1 MRALKT
7 LLFGVGLLLVA
18 LPAQAGSVNYD
29 WNWNWNWNGCGYD
42 PCPGTPAGPT
52 TATFDFYKTTV
63 TVSFV
68 SEVNNTWTYQVQETK
83 KAGYELWAKDLKKWE
98 IILEDCAKFIL
109 GASPTA
115 YIDGE
120 SIKWAVSSSFTTGQF
135 SFTLSKDFGPGTV
148 DLKVKVGDNY
158 KSAEIYG
165 PDCCEVQLVPTPAAA
180 WAGLTALG
188 GLALIRARRMIG

>member
-7 LLFGVGLLLVA
+7 LLLAVGLMLVA
-18 LPAQAGSVNYD
+18 LPAQAGSYY
-29 WNWNWNWNGCGYD
+29 WPTYHNGCGYD

-52 TATFDFYKTTV
+52 TATFDFYKTTITV
-63 TVSFV
+63 TFV

-83 KAGYELWAKDLKKWE
+83 KAGYELWAKDLRKWE

-115 YIDGE
+115 TIYDE
-120 SIKWAVSSSFTTGQF
+120 TIKWYVSSDFTTGLF

-148 DLKVKVGDNY
+148 DLKVKVGDTY
-158 KSAEIYG
+158 KSASIYG

-180 WAGLTALG
+180 WGGLTALA
-188 GLALIRARRMIG
+188 GLALAHARRKRA